1 MFCAVVA
8 LTMVRESEAPGMY
21 LSSRSKAA
29 AAAMLGGVRGADGG
43 GGRGCGK
50 MGDL

>member
-1 MFCAVVA
+1 
-8 LTMVRESEAPGMY
+8 MVRESEAPGMY

>member
-1 MFCAVVA
+1 
-8 LTMVRESEAPGMY
+8 MVRESEAPGMY

-43 GGRGCGK
+43 GRGCGK
-50 MGDL
+50 MGGL